1 MVITKE
7 VRIMLQKVIQA
18 GNSAAVI
25 IPKSVLEEM
34 GLIVGDRI
42 EVRTTR
48 KPLKVEILPKKKAI
62 LSKSSGITKSFAR
75 SVDQF
80 IQKYR
85 PALEELAKR

>member
-1 MVITKE
+1 
-7 VRIMLQKVIQA
+7 MLQKIVQV

-25 IPKSVLEEM
+25 IPKPLLEEM
-34 GLIVGDRI
+34 GLDVGDRI
-42 EVRTTR
+42 VVRTTR
-48 KPLKVEILPKKKAI
+48 RPLKVEIVPKKKD
-62 LSKSSGITKSFAR
+62 LLGKGSGITKSFAR

>member
-1 MVITKE
+1 
-7 VRIMLQKVIQA
+7 MLQKIVQV

-25 IPKSVLEEM
+25 IPKSLLEEI
-34 GLIVGDRI
+34 GLDVGDRI
-42 EVRTTR
+42 VIKTVR
-48 KPLKVEILPKKKAI
+48 KPLKVEIVPERKDL
-62 LSKSSGITKSFAR
+62 LSRGSGITKSFAR